1 MIQGVFFF
9 PELKP
14 ATGIVVKSQLK
25 QFNVLKRHL
34 LQKIMYSENF
44 KTLILA
50 FNILVPFFIF
60 YVYFHVFI
68 HNYTETKLYQQM
80 GQWEGWTH
88 RSGERHAARPQ
99 GASNPEEAG
108 WRTCIKS
115 CLPMPPCHSKCTVTI
130 WQAVSSIV
138 MDMTQQLIELALK
151 NGPYYKCNLLQSSQ
165 THLSPPFH
173 TQHFE
178 HYRRVCFID
187 PEMRWLIVLDF
198 YDNKYFQTPEPLMR
212 CFCSPP
218 KPPQSLHCRRGSW
231 SVKYFLHAA
240 KSLLFCYLLPDFGK
254 LSWFC
259 LI

>member
-50 FNILVPFFIF
+50 FNILVSFFIF

-80 GQWEGWTH
+80 GQWEGWTQ
-88 RSGERHAARPQ
+88 RSWERHDARPQ

-108 WRTCIKS
+108 
-115 CLPMPPCHSKCTVTI
+115 
-130 WQAVSSIV
+130 
-138 MDMTQQLIELALK
+138 
-151 NGPYYKCNLLQSSQ
+151 
-165 THLSPPFH
+165 
-173 TQHFE
+173 
-178 HYRRVCFID
+178 
-187 PEMRWLIVLDF
+187 
-198 YDNKYFQTPEPLMR
+198 
-212 CFCSPP
+212 
-218 KPPQSLHCRRGSW
+218 
-231 SVKYFLHAA
+231 
-240 KSLLFCYLLPDFGK
+240 
-254 LSWFC
+254 
-259 LI
+259 